1 MASNNNIFVG
11 KSRVALTAEL
21 KAGVDMSIHE
31 CEKSIQEHECWKL
44 VAIIHHT
51 SPLSEDWDWQMTY
64 NDILIKADKLERQV
78 WVAIKNQNWVLT
90 EPFRKKYRE
99 MADEAMES
107 MEVGVAKGFMP
118 EDEYIKSAN
127 TFKDAIEELEK
138 VSGTI
143 MMFYGVIPTD
153 PAKILGWWG
162 VGSISRAGSRA

>member
-1 MASNNNIFVG
+1 MASNDNIFVG
-11 KSRVALTAEL
+11 KNRVALTAEL
-21 KAGVDMSIHE
+21 KAGVDMSIYE
-31 CEKSIQEHECWKL
+31 CEKFIKERECWKL
-44 VAIIHHT
+44 ATIIRHGVGAD
-51 SPLSEDWDWQMTY
+51 EDWDWQMNY
-64 NDILIKADKLERQV
+64 NDILIKAEKLERQV
-78 WVAIKNQNWVLT
+78 WVSIKNQNWVLT

-118 EDEYIKSAN
+118 EDEYITSAN

-143 MMFYGVIPTD
+143 KMFYGVIPLD

-162 VGSISRAGSRA
+162 VGSIGRMGRA